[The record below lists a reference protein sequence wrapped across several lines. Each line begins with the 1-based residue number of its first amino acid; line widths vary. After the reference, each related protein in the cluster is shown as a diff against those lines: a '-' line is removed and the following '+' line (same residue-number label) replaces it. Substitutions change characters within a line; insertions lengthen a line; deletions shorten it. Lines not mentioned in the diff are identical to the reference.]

1 MPSAYSTLVSYVCS
15 LAEETGFVPEREM
28 LRIPSTRNAC
38 VVGRRMANGRSLVE
52 KRAQIETDQEV
63 EDGIRQLD
71 DSDDDGRER
80 ARVVTELTTRELG
93 LPIDE
98 VRRNWIEKA
107 RMIAGKKGD
116 GH

>member
-1 MPSAYSTLVSYVCS
+1 MPSAYSTLVSYVYS
-15 LAEETGFVPEREM
+15 LAEETGFLPEKEM

-38 VVGRRMANGRSLVE
+38 VVGRKMESGLSLERRRKRDRSNE
-52 KRAQIETDQEV
+52 
-63 EDGIRQLD
+63 GIGNEIGDLD
-71 DSDDDGRER
+71 IGADEER
-80 ARVVTELTTRELG
+80 AVVVRELITRELG

-107 RMIAGKKGD
+107 RLIAGKKGD